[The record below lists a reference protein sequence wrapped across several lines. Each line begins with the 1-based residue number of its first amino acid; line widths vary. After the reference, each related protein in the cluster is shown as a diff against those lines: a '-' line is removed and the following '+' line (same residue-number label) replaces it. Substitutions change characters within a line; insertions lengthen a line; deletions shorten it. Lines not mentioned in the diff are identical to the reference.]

1 MNVKML
7 LGGVALSIVLASPVA
22 AADLRRPMPVKAP
35 PAPAPIAYNWSG
47 LYIGGHGGGGFSEKC
62 FTSVVDGLT
71 VDDGCHDGDGWLAGG
86 QVGFNWQTG
95 QFVFGIEFSGSAA
108 DISGSHAALADP
120 DFTWDSDIN
129 SIFLLTG
136 RIGLAFD
143 RLLLY
148 VNGGGAWVREEL
160 TGTFIDGTV
169 DSLKKNRS
177 GWTVGAGIEFG
188 LAPNWS
194 IAAQYNFVDLGD
206 KDVFLPLNDI
216 STNAEQQIHLVTGRI
231 NYRFNWGG
239 GAPVAARY

>member
-1 MNVKML
+1 MKKIL
-7 LGGVALSIVLASPVA
+7 LTGVALAALACGPA
-22 AADLRRPMPVKAP
+22 LAADLPARRQMPVKAP
-35 PAPAPIAYNWSG
+35 EPMAAPIYNWSG

-62 FTSVVDGLT
+62 FALEG

-86 QVGFNWQTG
+86 QIGFNWQAG
-95 QFVFGIEFSGSAA
+95 QFVFGVEFSGSAA
-108 DISGSHAALADP
+108 DISGNHGSTLFAPGDVSYG
-120 DFTWDSDIN
+120 SDIS

-160 TGTFIDGTV
+160 TFDTPGAIDTV
-169 DSLKKNRS
+169 KKNRN
-177 GWTVGAGIEFG
+177 GWTVGAGLEYG

-194 IAAQYNFVDLGD
+194 IAAQYNYIDLGE
-206 KDVFLPLNDI
+206 KDVFFPLNNF
-216 STNAEQQIHLVTGRI
+216 SANADQQIHLVTGRL

-239 GAPVAARY
+239 GPVVARY